1 MISDNTRGCGDPLAD
16 TRGGGARVI
25 CGDPHADDVVVG
37 GGGAGARL
45 MGSLAAT
52 AEEKA
57 AALAAVADEKEA
69 LWSRSLKRE
78 GVPDFFRLCNGAGR
92 CCNNTG
98 ALADNGSIGAGLDG
112 GERDAIRG
120 VGEDAPTRV
129 KCNRPDFWAGAT
141 QLFKLILIYEQTRH
155 LSSHHHLDCVQ

>member
-1 MISDNTRGCGDPLAD
+1 
-16 TRGGGARVI
+16 
-25 CGDPHADDVVVG
+25 
-37 GGGAGARL
+37 

-57 AALAAVADEKEA
+57 AALAAVADEKET

-112 GERDAIRG
+112 GERDAIRAKATFEQLLNDSDLAAEVTLQPIRRFPQLDG
-120 VGEDAPTRV
+120 AIIFSDILVILDALSYVFRLVIRRRSLSTRS
-129 KCNRPDFWAGAT
+129 T
-141 QLFKLILIYEQTRH
+141 
-155 LSSHHHLDCVQ
+155 

>member
-1 MISDNTRGCGDPLAD
+1 
-16 TRGGGARVI
+16 
-25 CGDPHADDVVVG
+25 
-37 GGGAGARL
+37 

-98 ALADNGSIGAGLDG
+98 ALADNGSIEAGLDG